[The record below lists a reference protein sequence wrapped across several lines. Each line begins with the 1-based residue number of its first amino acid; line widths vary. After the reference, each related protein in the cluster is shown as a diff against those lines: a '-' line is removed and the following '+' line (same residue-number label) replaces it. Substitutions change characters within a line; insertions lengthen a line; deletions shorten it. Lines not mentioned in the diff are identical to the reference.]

1 MIVTELVANGIEHA
15 GTPMRLSVAHRSRHL
30 HLALRDESPL
40 PVRSGDGADDRES
53 GRGLL
58 IVEGLAAAW
67 GCVYTPGGKVV
78 WATLRL
84 RRESNVAR

>member
-1 MIVTELVANGIEHA
+1 VA
-15 GTPMRLSVAHRSRHL
+15 V
-30 HLALRDESPL
+30 RDESPL
-40 PVRSGDGADDRES
+40 PLERSAEDEEP

-67 GCVYTPGGKVV
+67 GCVHSAGGKVV

-84 RRESNVAR
+84 PIKR